1 MAGFVTHEQVEAL
14 DRVAERL
21 DARGLRD
28 ESKVLRQVVEQ
39 VQGAPREVPAST
51 AAEILHVTPQTIRN
65 RVRGEI
71 LPGRQ
76 DSTGHFWVSLDALE
90 PTIRLNE
97 LMPDVPEELAAI
109 SDEEINAEIEAVRAE
124 CRARHWPRSV
134 CGSTPSCA

>member
-1 MAGFVTHEQVEAL
+1 MVAGFVTHEQVEAL

-76 DSTGHFWVSLDALE
+76 DSTVHF
-90 PTIRLNE
+90 
-97 LMPDVPEELAAI
+97 
-109 SDEEINAEIEAVRAE
+109 
-124 CRARHWPRSV
+124 
-134 CGSTPSCA
+134 